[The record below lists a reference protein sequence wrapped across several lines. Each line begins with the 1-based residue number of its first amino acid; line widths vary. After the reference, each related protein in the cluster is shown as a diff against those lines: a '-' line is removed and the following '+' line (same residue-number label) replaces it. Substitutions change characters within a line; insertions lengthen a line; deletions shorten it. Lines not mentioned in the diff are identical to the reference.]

1 MAASHGGSRSR
12 DDVQVTVVHRG
23 LALVLALAAL
33 TLPACGSTDETT
45 ETAPA
50 EVAAGR
56 LVLSIQTAATAADG
70 RRCILGVTARNDTGL
85 AASNVQA
92 AWMARTDGFGSIS
105 DYQVLG
111 DFAVGE
117 ERALQLAIFGAPCEA
132 VREMTLSRAVCTVDA
147 AEGPPQSCADLV
159 MMRDDAGLA
168 TRR

>member
-1 MAASHGGSRSR
+1 MAASHDGSHPRENS
-12 DDVQVTVVHRG
+12 QVTVTHRK
-23 LALVLALAAL
+23 LAPVLALAAL
-33 TLPACGSTDETT
+33 ALPACGSTVETA

-50 EVAAGR
+50 EGTAGR
-56 LVLSIQTAATAADG
+56 LVLSVQAADTAADG
-70 RRCILGVTARNDTGL
+70 RRCILDVTVRNDTGL
-85 AASNVQA
+85 AAANVQA

-117 ERALQLAIFGAPCEA
+117 ARALQLAIFGAPCEA
-132 VREMTLSRAVCTVDA
+132 VREITLSRAVCTVDA

-159 MMRDDAGLA
+159 MMRDEAGFA